1 MIMFKY
7 IEDLDRHIL
16 DKRCDKMLND
26 IIHQVNTRFGKATK
40 KLSRNDYNHMR
51 MKLREELDCWYCD
64 EY

>member
-1 MIMFKY
+1 
-7 IEDLDRHIL
+7 
-16 DKRCDKMLND
+16 MLND